1 MEFGSSTSV
10 PDFERDFDPLSPPS
24 SYSLDADG
32 LKLYLEK
39 PASEVTTKGNVN
51 SEVAEG
57 ATYNSTFTVRYAK
70 VTYTFSAPAVPG
82 VVSAAILIAPEGD
95 EIDIE
100 LLGGDPSH
108 WQTNVFAPAPHE
120 AQPLYSAFSSVQ
132 HYPTS
137 PKTVAET
144 HSYAIDWS
152 PERIAWS
159 VDGHE
164 VRTLYKDDT
173 SKNGA
178 LHYPS
183 HVSRLQLGIW
193 DASSPADTSEWA
205 RGPIDWSKAP
215 SRMSAV
221 FKSIQVECPY

>member
-1 MEFGSSTSV
+1 MRTLLRSQ
-10 PDFERDFDPLSPPS
+10 
-24 SYSLDADG
+24 
-32 LKLYLEK
+32 
-39 PASEVTTKGNVN
+39 
-51 SEVAEG
+51 
-57 ATYNSTFTVRYAK
+57 
-70 VTYTFSAPAVPG
+70 
-82 VVSAAILIAPEGD
+82 APEGD

-100 LLGGDPSH
+100 LLGGDPSD

-164 VRTLYKDDT
+164 VRTLYKGMPLPLAPDATYPTSYMARTGDT

-205 RGPIDWSKAP
+205 RGPIEWSKAP

-221 FKSIQVECPY
+221 FKSIRVECPY